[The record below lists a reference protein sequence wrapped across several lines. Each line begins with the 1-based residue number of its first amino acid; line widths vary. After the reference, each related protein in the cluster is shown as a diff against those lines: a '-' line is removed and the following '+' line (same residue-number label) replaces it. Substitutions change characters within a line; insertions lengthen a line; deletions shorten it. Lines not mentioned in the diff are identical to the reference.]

1 MKLAKILV
9 ATGLLLGTILG
20 AADASAASAGT
31 ITQLS
36 GTLAVQRSDGSI
48 RLLSQKSD
56 VGQGDTLTTQSDS
69 YAQVKFADGGLVTM
83 KPNTRMKL
91 DNFNYD
97 SEQPDKDNI
106 AYSLLKGGLR
116 FVSGLIGKRGNKDAY
131 KLQTAT
137 ATIGI
142 RGTAGGADDCLDPQN
157 PCVNPDSKLTLPAGV
172 YVNVT
177 EGEIAVTNSSGTVNL
192 TEGQFGLIGLNQPP
206 ISIPPNVAVPPF
218 ALPPGFGGA
227 GATNQEC
234 VVR

>member
-1 MKLAKILV
+1 MKLAKILL
-9 ATGLLLGTILG
+9 ATCLMLGAVLG
-20 AADASAASAGT
+20 AAEAFAAAGT

-36 GTLAVQRSDGSI
+36 GTLAVQRADGSI

-69 YAQVKFADGGLVTM
+69 FAQVKFADGGIVTM
-83 KPNTRMKL
+83 KPNTRVKL

-97 SEQPDKDNI
+97 EQQPDKDNM

-142 RGTAGGADDCLDPQN
+142 RGTAGGADDCLDPLN
-157 PCVNPDSKLTLPAGV
+157 PCVNPDSKVTLPAGV

-177 EGEIAVTNSSGTVNL
+177 EGEIAVTNGSGTVNL
-192 TEGQFGLIGLNQPP
+192 TEGQFGLIGLNKPP